1 MKSGKKNVWLYLSV
15 ATTNMEELHLLKDLK
30 QGDKEAF
37 SLLFRM
43 YYKDLVLFGGTFLPD
58 RLLCEDIVQSVF
70 LKVWKDRGLLD
81 IKTSLKSYLLKAVR
95 NNCLDELRHR
105 EVRREHESYVLS
117 TPGLE
122 EVDTENYILYSDL
135 SGHLQKALR
144 KLPEACRIAFEMNRF
159 EGLKYKEIAVR
170 LQVSERTVEVRVG
183 KALELLRIYLKEF
196 FLFFLLYFLS

>member
-1 MKSGKKNVWLYLSV
+1 MSV
-15 ATTNMEELHLLKDLK
+15 LTTNMEELHLLKGLK

-37 SLLFRM
+37 SLLFKM
-43 YYKDLVLFGGTFLPD
+43 YYKDLVLFGGNFLPD

-70 LKVWKDRGLLD
+70 LKIWKDRDQLE
-81 IKTSLKSYLLKAVR
+81 IATSLKSYLLKSVR

-105 EVRREHESYVLS
+105 EVRREHETYVLS
-117 TPGLE
+117 ASGWGD
-122 EVDTENYILYSDL
+122 VDTENYILYSDL
-135 SGHLQKALR
+135 SGHLQKALL

-196 FLFFLLYFLS
+196 FLLVLLLYFLS

>member
-1 MKSGKKNVWLYLSV
+1 MSV
-15 ATTNMEELHLLKDLK
+15 LTTNMEELHLLKGLK

-37 SLLFRM
+37 SLLFKM
-43 YYKDLVLFGGTFLPD
+43 YYKDLVLFGGNFLPD

-70 LKVWKDRGLLD
+70 LKIWKDRDQLE
-81 IKTSLKSYLLKAVR
+81 IATSLKSYLLKSVR

-105 EVRREHESYVLS
+105 EVRREHETYVLS
-117 TPGLE
+117 ASGWGD
-122 EVDTENYILYSDL
+122 VDTENYILYSDL
-135 SGHLQKALR
+135 SGHLQKALL

-183 KALELLRIYLKEF
+183 KALELLRVYLKEF
-196 FLFFLLYFLS
+196 FLLVLLLYFLS